1 MKHWTLPASTAIA
14 LILSAAPSL
23 AITPEEVWENWKALA
38 TGTGGTLTVA
48 SETRNGDALEVKGVT
63 TTATDAMSGDTF
75 TTTIDSVT
83 LTGRGDGTVEVK
95 MSDSYPLTFTEKD
108 GQPGK
113 PTMLIRISQPG
124 AVVIASGT
132 PEAASYDFTI
142 PTLTAELVEGHNS
155 RGEKADV
162 TFTVTAADL
171 AGKYLVSPREGGGF
185 GLESSVTSGAVKV
198 TAAANENGNSFTG
211 SFDLAG
217 ISVTSAGT
225 FIDQALMADMTQALQ
240 SGFAIDSKAEIGAI
254 GTSFQM
260 VENGAA
266 SSFSGQLGG
275 AGFHAVLDKTKVD
288 YGFSLKDGKFAADMP
303 AAGIPAGD
311 TAFTEVSFAV
321 AMPVG
326 VSDVAGD
333 FSFLTRLTDL
343 TMSESVWGLF
353 DPGAQLARD
362 PASLVVDLKGKGAWL
377 TDIFAQGGGMTET
390 PDMPVRLDSLDL
402 TQVLLKLAAAEVS
415 ANGALTFDN
424 SDLQT
429 FQGFPAPEGKV
440 TVNLSG
446 VSALL
451 DKLVAMGFI
460 SADDLTGVRMGLAM
474 FARPGAGPDQLVSEI
489 EFRNKGLFVN
499 GQQIM

>member
-1 MKHWTLPASTAIA
+1 MKHWTLSASTAIA

-23 AITPEEVWENWKALA
+23 AITPEEVWENWKTLA
-38 TGTGGTLTVA
+38 VGTGGTLTTT
-48 SETRNGDALEVKGVT
+48 SETRNGNVLEVKGLT
-63 TTATDAMSGDTF
+63 TTATDGLSGDTF

-83 LTGRGDGTVEVK
+83 LTDRGDGTVEVK
-95 MSDSYPLTFTEKD
+95 MSDSYPLTFTEAG

-113 PTMLIRISQPG
+113 PTMLLQVGQPG

-132 PEAASYDFTI
+132 ADAASYDFTL
-142 PTLTAELVEGHNS
+142 PALTVDLVEGHNS
-155 RGEKADV
+155 RGDKVDV
-162 TFTVTAADL
+162 KFTVTAADL

-185 GLESSVTSGAVKV
+185 GLESSMTSGAVKI
-198 TAAANENGNSFTG
+198 AASGNENGNSFTG
-211 SFDLAG
+211 AFDLAG
-217 ISVTSAGT
+217 LSVTSAGT
-225 FIDQALMADMTQALQ
+225 FIDQALMADMIQALQ

-254 GTSFQM
+254 TTSFQL
-260 VENGAA
+260 VENGVT

-303 AAGIPAGD
+303 AAGVPAGD
-311 TAFTEVSFAV
+311 TAFTEVSFAL

-377 TDIFAQGGGMTET
+377 TDIFAQGGMVGTS
-390 PDMPVRLDSLDL
+390 DMPVRLDSLDL
-402 TQVLLKLAAAEVS
+402 AQVLLKLAAAEVN

-474 FARPGAGPDQLVSEI
+474 FARPGPGPDQLISEI
-489 EFRNKGLFVN
+489 EFREKGLFVN